1 MLFSKAKEMNRLISK
16 GTSNIYLKVTNE
28 KNWRSQN
35 VDFLSL
41 KIFSPSQLLG
51 SSNSHK
57 YHWIFNLKIRGQ
69 GAKGYVTSIF
79 FFFFFFERN
88 YGVLK
93 SKSPCILLNKTIN
106 SNKNKRE
113 SKMKKPTHPFR
124 EMNLVHQ
131 LI

>member
-1 MLFSKAKEMNRLISK
+1 M
-16 GTSNIYLKVTNE
+16 
-28 KNWRSQN
+28 
-35 VDFLSL
+35 SL
-41 KIFSPSQLLG
+41 
-51 SSNSHK
+51 
-57 YHWIFNLKIRGQ
+57 
-69 GAKGYVTSIF
+69 VF

-106 SNKNKRE
+106 SNKKKRE